1 MNGQLRMGALDRS
14 IPARALRRGLGFA
27 HTLTSDPQGRR
38 AFWLRLTRPANLFQP
53 YGETLPDRYPEL
65 FGFARSEIGDSPDV
79 RLLSFGCAR
88 GDEVVSLRLYFALAT
103 IKGIDISRGN
113 IKECRRRR
121 DLAND
126 PRVEFAR
133 AGGAQGEPPSH
144 YDAIFCMAVF
154 RHGDL
159 TGQGRQSCADLISFD
174 AFESTVAGLSKCLKP
189 GALLVVEHSNF
200 RFEDTATSQAFECIR
215 RRARADWERE
225 RTPLFGPDNLA
236 IPSPEE
242 IGTVFRKRA
251 T

>member
-1 MNGQLRMGALDRS
+1 
-14 IPARALRRGLGFA
+14 
-27 HTLTSDPQGRR
+27 
-38 AFWLRLTRPANLFQP
+38 LRLTRPANLFQP

-65 FGFARSEIGDSPDV
+65 FGFTRLEIGDSPAV

-88 GDEVVSLRLYFALAT
+88 GDEIVSLRHYFPLAT
-103 IKGIDISRGN
+103 IRGVDISRGN

-121 DLAND
+121 DLAKD
-126 PRVEFAR
+126 PGIEFAR

-159 TGQGRQSCADLISFD
+159 TGQRRQSCADFIKFD
-174 AFESTVAGLSKCLKP
+174 AFERTVAGLSKCLKP
-189 GALLVVEHSNF
+189 GALLVIEHCNF

-215 RRARADWERE
+215 RRARADWEAE
-225 RTPLFGPDNLA
+225 RTPLFGSDNLA
-236 IPSPEE
+236 LPPPEE

>member
-1 MNGQLRMGALDRS
+1 M
-14 IPARALRRGLGFA
+14 PARVLRRSLGLA
-27 HTLTSDPQGRR
+27 RTLVCDPQGRR

-65 FGFARSEIGDSPDV
+65 FGFTRLEIGDSPAV

-88 GDEVVSLRLYFALAT
+88 GDEIVSLRHYFPLAT
-103 IKGIDISRGN
+103 IRGVDISRGN

-121 DLAND
+121 DLAKD
-126 PRVEFAR
+126 PGIEFAQ

-159 TGQGRQSCADLISFD
+159 TGQRRQSCADLINFD
-174 AFESTVAGLSKCLKP
+174 AFERTVAGLSKCLKP
-189 GALLVVEHSNF
+189 GALLVIEHSNF

-215 RRARADWERE
+215 RRARAAWEEE

-236 IPSPEE
+236 LPPPEE